1 LILVFIIYDVL
12 NFLKVKRANR
22 KGKPMMLFKLTKA
35 SLLRGL
41 TASSLIFATSISAN
55 DSASTTSLKSVV
67 DAGQQINQSAAK
79 SQQKVNSFSEQ
90 VQTKLQQFHVVTKEV
105 DGLSIY
111 NQQMQ
116 TQLDSQL
123 TELNQLAKSMEEVSI
138 IERQI
143 SPLMARMITTLE
155 VFVKLDVPFLPAER
169 VKRVEGLKE
178 MMNRADITVSEKF
191 RRVLEAYQIEVDYG
205 RTIEAYSGVLPI
217 DGKKM
222 DVDFLRIGRVSLV
235 YQTRDGSRLGEWQ
248 KLSGKNGETGQ
259 WKALSQDYRLGINK
273 ALRIA
278 RKQLAPDLIL
288 VPITGMPESINQTL
302 SQAE

>member
-1 LILVFIIYDVL
+1 
-12 NFLKVKRANR
+12 
-22 KGKPMMLFKLTKA
+22 MKLSKLAKA
-35 SLLRGL
+35 SLYLSL
-41 TASSLIFATSISAN
+41 SASSLIFATSAN
-55 DSASTTSLKSVV
+55 ATDPSSETSLSKVV
-67 DAGQQINQSAAK
+67 NAGQKINQSAVK
-79 SQQKVNSFSEQ
+79 SQQRVNNLTEQ

-123 TELNQLAKSMEEVSI
+123 TELAQIAKSMEEVSV

-143 SPLMARMITTLE
+143 SPLMARMISTLAA
-155 VFVKLDVPFLPAER
+155 FVKLDVPFLPNER
-169 VKRVEGLKE
+169 TKRVADLKS
-178 MMNRADITVSEKF
+178 MMKRADIAVSEKF
-191 RRVLEAYQIEVDYG
+191 RRVVEAYQIEVDYG

-217 DGKKM
+217 EGKKM

-248 KLSGKNGETGQ
+248 KLSGKTGQTGQ
-259 WKALSQDYRLGINK
+259 WKTLSQDYRLGINK

-288 VPITGMPESINQTL
+288 VPISGAVVSINQSSTP
-302 SQAE
+302 AE